1 MTTLKGRGGPGRGQG
16 RKPRPGGAR
25 RKDYYLSNEVIQYLN
40 RNENQSTEI
49 ERQVRDEMKQKSQT
63 REDLENELRAKVEE
77 MTSTKVDE
85 VTMTNSAFVIESEP
99 TFALR
104 FEEWISKFPGATIEY
119 DDEYR
124 KWFTTIPF

>member
-1 MTTLKGRGGPGRGQG
+1 MKRKDGKPNVPGQG
-16 RKPRPGGAR
+16 RPKRLNSSR
-25 RKDYYLSNEVIQYLN
+25 HNIFIEDEVWEYLN
-40 RNENQSTEI
+40 RNSEPSKTI
-49 ERQVRDEMKQKSQT
+49 ERLVRDEMKQKSQT